1 MSVFMMLQVQGDASR
16 IKPVMEANGEV
27 FETINAR
34 AKANGAI
41 HHRFLSSA
49 DGSTIAVFDEWET
62 ADGFNTFFNSSP
74 EIPQMM
80 AEAGVTTQPQI
91 SFWHPVDTPDAF

>member
-1 MSVFMMLQVQGDASR
+1 MSVFMMLQVQGDAKR
-16 IKPVMEANGEV
+16 VQAVMEANGEV

-80 AEAGVTTQPQI
+80 AEAGVTSQPQI